1 MDIFEKI
8 VTANTAP
15 GEESEVREIIQ
26 DFLSPY
32 ADEIYTD
39 KTGNLIA
46 VFDGGKD
53 QDGKKQNIAV
63 FSSMDV
69 PGLIVTYIEDN
80 GHVKVSPI
88 GKCDYRSVCCSVVTN
103 GTISGLLVPESESSD
118 KVTTSYV
125 DFGFKNAEEAGAHIS
140 QGDTLFFKTTVTA
153 LENGFISAPGLAV
166 KACTW
171 SVCLAAKETV
181 RNTGKRIYFVFC
193 CKSALDSR
201 GAAQTAYQIN
211 PDKALCIAPY
221 SGKDFA
227 VKILDGKTMCDQK
240 ITAIAENAITAKGY
254 TVKRYVSEKD
264 EGDVSRVFTSGQ
276 GVKTASILM
285 PSKYGGSLAETVQK
299 DNISALSG
307 IITEFL
313 NNI

>member
-8 VTANTAP
+8 VSANTAP

-26 DFLSPY
+26 NFLSPY

-39 KTGNLIA
+39 KTGNLVA

-53 QDGKKQNIAV
+53 ESGKTEDVAV
-63 FSSMDV
+63 FASMDV

-80 GHVKVSPI
+80 GHIKVSPI
-88 GKCDYRSVCCSVVTN
+88 GNCDYRSVCCSVVTN
-103 GTISGLLVPESESSD
+103 GKISGVLMPESESSD
-118 KVTTSYV
+118 KVTMSYV
-125 DFGFKNAEEAGAHIS
+125 DFGFENAQEAGAHIS
-140 QGDTLFFKTTVTA
+140 LGDTLFFNTTVTA
-153 LENGFISAPGLAV
+153 LENGFISGAGLAV
-166 KACTW
+166 KACT
-171 SVCLAAKETV
+171 SAVCLAAKETLCKA
-181 RNTGKRIYFVFC
+181 GKRIYFVFC
-193 CKSALDSR
+193 CKSSLDSI

-211 PDKALCIAPY
+211 PDKALCVAPY

-240 ITAIAENAITAKGY
+240 LTAIAEGAITAKGY
-254 TVKRYVSEKD
+254 TAKRYVGEKD
-264 EGDVSRVFTSGQ
+264 EGDASRVFTSGQ

-285 PSKYGGSLAETVQK
+285 PSKYRGSLAETVQTN
-299 DNISALSG
+299 NISALSG